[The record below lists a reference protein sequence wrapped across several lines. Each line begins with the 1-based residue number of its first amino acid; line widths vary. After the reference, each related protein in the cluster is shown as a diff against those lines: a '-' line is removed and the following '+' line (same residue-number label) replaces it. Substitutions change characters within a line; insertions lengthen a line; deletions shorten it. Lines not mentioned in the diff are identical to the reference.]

1 MNEPDRS
8 LAKEALPSRWIHYAE
23 QHWVRCLLLLIF
35 GIAARFPA
43 LQGQWIW
50 DDNSLVRDN
59 PLIRSPL
66 LILESFRHFLSP
78 ESAHYRPIQTISYS
92 FDYLI
97 WNAETY
103 GYHLSNLFWHV
114 GSGILL
120 YFLLRRLLEPFQCG
134 GTRGTGAGKP
144 AERRIL
150 SAAAFLVALL
160 WIVHPV
166 HSAAV
171 DYISG
176 RADSLA
182 FFFSCGAWLLFLRA
196 RSAQSFPSRA
206 LCNIAAALMTFVA
219 LCSRES
225 ACIWM
230 LLFLFHLFA
239 FDRLSTR
246 RAQAVI
252 LAICLGLVAFYAG
265 LRQLPAKDSAGL
277 ANAISTPVS
286 FRAVLMVRALGD
298 YGRLMVFP
306 SNLHVERTLLTPAD
320 TGLSEG
326 WWQAIR
332 KDYLSAI
339 GIVTAVALL
348 FGAFHKG
355 KAQGIRALGAS
366 WFLLAF
372 LPVSNLF
379 ELNATVAEHW
389 LYLPS
394 VGLLLFILGCCLE
407 VPARGRR
414 ILLGA
419 ACAAVLALSARS
431 FVRSGDWMSPE
442 MFYRHSLR
450 SGSAKTRMALNLG
463 QIYAG
468 RGDYAK
474 AEPLLRKAVEISPDY
489 PMGWSIL
496 GHLLVSQGKPEEA
509 EEMFARATALGE
521 GTRHQQ
527 PRTWIAALNLASM
540 HYNQHDLHGALGI
553 LDKAR
558 VDYPG
563 TWPLIS
569 FESEMLRESNAPDT
583 ALPFVKEFADSNWWH
598 ASAFLALG
606 QLYSEKGDDEEAEAA
621 FRHASRLDV
630 HDAES
635 LNRIALLDV
644 RQNRLQDAYEVQ
656 KRAIS
661 RQPDHP
667 RNYLLLSDILEKMGR
682 KDEAR
687 AALAQVHLLQAIAQ
701 SQSTAQGPL
710 EPN

>member
-1 MNEPDRS
+1 MNEPERS
-8 LAKEALPSRWIHYAE
+8 PAKETVPGRLLRCTE
-23 QHWVRCLLLLIF
+23 QHWIRCLLLLVF

-43 LQGQWIW
+43 LQGQLIW
-50 DDNSLVRDN
+50 DDDFRVRDN
-59 PLIRSPL
+59 PLIKSPL

-92 FDYLI
+92 FDYLF
-97 WNAETY
+97 WNMETY

-120 YFLLRRLLEPFQCG
+120 YFLLLQLLAPFQQRLCALPHQRRLV
-134 GTRGTGAGKP
+134 
-144 AERRIL
+144 
-150 SAAAFLVALL
+150 SASAFLVALL

-182 FFFSCGAWLLFLRA
+182 FFFACSAWLLFFRA
-196 RSAQSFPSRA
+196 RNRQSFSARA
-206 LCNIAAALMTFVA
+206 TCHMAAALLALVA

-230 LLFLFHLFA
+230 LLFLCHSLA
-239 FDRLSTR
+239 FDRLATW
-246 RAQAVI
+246 RAKAIV
-252 LAICLGLVAFYAG
+252 LAICLGLVAFYAC
-265 LRQLPAKDSAGL
+265 LRQLPERHSTAPASETDSL
-277 ANAISTPVS
+277 APP
-286 FRAVLMVRALGD
+286 RAVLMLRALGD

-320 TGLSEG
+320 ARPNEG
-326 WWQAIR
+326 WRQAIQR
-332 KDYLSAI
+332 EYLSLV
-339 GIVTAVALL
+339 GILAAAALSY
-348 FGAFHKG
+348 GAFRKG

-366 WFLLAF
+366 WFVLAF
-372 LPVSNLF
+372 LPISNLF

-394 VGLLLFILGCCLE
+394 VGFLLFILGCCLE
-407 VPARGRR
+407 LPAGGRR
-414 ILLGA
+414 IMMGT
-419 ACAAVLALSARS
+419 ACLAVLALSARS
-431 FVRSGDWMSPE
+431 FVRSGDWMSAE
-442 MFYRHSLR
+442 VFYRHSLR
-450 SGSAKTRMALNLG
+450 AGSAKPRMALNLG
-463 QIYAG
+463 QIYAT

-474 AEPLLRKAVEISPDY
+474 AEPLLRKVVEMSPDY
-489 PMGWSIL
+489 PMGWNAL
-496 GHLLVSQGKPEEA
+496 GHVLFIQGKQREA
-509 EEMFARATALGE
+509 DEVLARAIALGE
-521 GTRHQQ
+521 GKQREQ
-527 PRTWIAALNLASM
+527 PRTWIGAFNVASM
-540 HYNQHDLHGALGI
+540 HHKQHDLPGALAI

-558 VDYPG
+558 ADYPG
-563 TWPLIS
+563 TWPLIG
-569 FESEMLRESNAPDT
+569 FEAEMLLESNAPDV
-583 ALPFVKEFADSNWWH
+583 ALPFVKDFADSNWWH
-598 ASAFLALG
+598 ASAFIALG
-606 QLYSEKGDDEEAEAA
+606 KLYSEKGDIENAEAA

-656 KRAIS
+656 KRAIT

-667 RNYLLLSDILEKMGR
+667 RQYLLLSDILEKMGR

-701 SQSTAQGPL
+701 SQPGAQGAL